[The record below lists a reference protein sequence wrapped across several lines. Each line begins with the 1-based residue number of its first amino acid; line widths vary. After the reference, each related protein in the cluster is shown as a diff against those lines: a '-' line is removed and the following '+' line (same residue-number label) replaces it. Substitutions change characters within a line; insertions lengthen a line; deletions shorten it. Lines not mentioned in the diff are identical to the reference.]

1 MTASCTLIGVLD
13 DGAAGL
19 GDEALQRLRE
29 AKHVIAG
36 NRLLAMLAD
45 EITQAR
51 ALRPDR
57 ATQPGADL
65 D

>member
-19 GDEALQRLRE
+19 GDEALQHLRE

-36 NRLLAMLAD
+36 
-45 EITQAR
+45 TVCW
-51 ALRPDR
+51 PCWP
-57 ATQPGADL
+57 TK
-65 D
+65 